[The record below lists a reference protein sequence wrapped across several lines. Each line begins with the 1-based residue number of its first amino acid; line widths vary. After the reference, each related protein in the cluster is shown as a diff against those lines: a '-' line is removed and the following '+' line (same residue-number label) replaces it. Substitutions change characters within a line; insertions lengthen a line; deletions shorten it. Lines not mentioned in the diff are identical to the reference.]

1 MGVAGGAAGDRTR
14 AFDGFRSPL
23 LLASGLVLVLV
34 AVVYGPLFFPS
45 KVGSIASEGDQF
57 FFEVNQAAGAPV
69 LILALWLFY
78 RRIRR
83 RDVLNGPGAPAR
95 GGLVLA
101 GATAIYAWGVWTGAP
116 DLQLVSG
123 IVFLFGLLL
132 MWGGGAAVRAYWVPA
147 LFLAFALPLSPVLV
161 SVVIWPLQLATASYA
176 GALLNLIG
184 VESFVQGD
192 QILRPENTFVVI
204 ESCSGLRSVVT
215 LSMLT
220 VLLIDLFE
228 RRGWHAMVL
237 MLLAPVVALLTNGV
251 RVVTL
256 VLNPQSDVASVHS
269 LQGIGMLLVGLTLIY
284 LADGLIERMRGGA
297 DAAEP
302 DYGDVRPPAPSTP
315 GRLAALAV
323 PVFVLL
329 ICLATR
335 SFVSPWSAV
344 RPLEKPVDAMVAE
357 ALGDWPSSVVT
368 PDYLFRGGLHFRS
381 WSRRMVEVD
390 GGRVDVLVGL
400 ANPTNRKLS
409 VLSPRLPWP
418 ASGYAV
424 VSETAEPLIEGTED
438 VRRMLFRR
446 GASTVLSYSWYEP
459 APSLVGELFRHA
471 LALDRSPFAREQEI
485 VAIRLASRVRNEAEV
500 SEVEARMRR
509 VYTRIRPTVDELGRE
524 GSRVQRERFAWK

>member
-1 MGVAGGAAGDRTR
+1 MGVVRGAAGDRATAFEWLR
-14 AFDGFRSPL
+14 APL
-23 LLASGLVLVLV
+23 VLASGLVLVLF
-34 AVVYGPLFFPS
+34 AVVYGPLFFPAR
-45 KVGSIASEGDQF
+45 VGSIASEGDQF

-69 LILALWLFY
+69 LVLALWLFY

-83 RDVLNGPGAPAR
+83 RDVLNGPGEPAL
-95 GGLVLA
+95 GSLVLVA
-101 GATAIYAWGVWTGAP
+101 ATAIFGWGVLTGAP
-116 DLQLVSG
+116 DLRLVSG

-132 MWGGGAAVRAYWVPA
+132 MWGGGAAVRAYWVPT

-161 SVVIWPLQLATASYA
+161 SAVIWPLQLATASYA

-192 QILRPENTFVVI
+192 QILRPENAFVVI

-220 VLLIDLFE
+220 VLLVDLFE
-228 RRGWHAMVL
+228 RRGWHALVL

-284 LADGLIERMRGGA
+284 LADGLIERIRGGV

-302 DYGDVRPPAPSTP
+302 DYGEVRPPAPSTP

-323 PVFVLL
+323 PVLVLL
-329 ICLATR
+329 VCLATR
-335 SFVSPWSAV
+335 SFVAPWSVV
-344 RPLEKPVDAMVAE
+344 RPLEKSVDAMVAE
-357 ALGDWPSSVVT
+357 ALGDWPSAVVS
-368 PDYLFRGGLHFRS
+368 PDYLFRGGLYFRS

-418 ASGYAV
+418 ASGYEAV
-424 VSETAEPLIEGTED
+424 DETAEPLVEGTED
-438 VRRMLFRR
+438 VRRLLFRR

-459 APSLVGELFRHA
+459 APSFFGELVRHA
-471 LALDRSPFAREQEI
+471 LALERSPFARGEEI
-485 VAIRLASRVRNEAEV
+485 LAIRLVSSVRRYEEIGKAE
-500 SEVEARMRR
+500 SRMRR
-509 VYTRIRPTVDELGRE
+509 LYERLLPTTVRLRRAR
-524 GSRVQRERFAWK
+524 SS

>member
-1 MGVAGGAAGDRTR
+1 MSVARGAAEDRVAT
-14 AFDGFRSPL
+14 FEWLRSPL
-23 LLASGLVLVLV
+23 VLASGIVLVLL

-45 KVGSIASEGDQF
+45 EVGSIASEGDEF

-69 LILALWLFY
+69 LVLALWLFY

-83 RDVLNGPGAPAR
+83 RDVLNGPGASAR
-95 GGLVLA
+95 GGLALA

-132 MWGGGAAVRAYWVPA
+132 TWGGGAAVRAYWVPT

-161 SVVIWPLQLATASYA
+161 SAVIWPLQLATASYA

-228 RRGWHAMVL
+228 RRGWHALLL
-237 MLLAPVVALLTNGV
+237 MLLAPVIALLTNGV

-297 DAAEP
+297 DDADP
-302 DYGDVRPPAPSTP
+302 DYGEMRPPAPSTP

-323 PVFVLL
+323 PVGLL
-329 ICLATR
+329 LVCLAMQ
-335 SFVSPWSAV
+335 SFVTPWSVV
-344 RPLEKPVDAMVAE
+344 RPLEKPVDAVVVE

-390 GGRVDVLVGL
+390 GGRVDVLIGL
-400 ANPTNRKLS
+400 ANPTNRRLS

-418 ASGYAV
+418 ASGYEAV
-424 VSETAEPLIEGTED
+424 DEKAEPLVEGTEG
-438 VRRMLFRR
+438 VRRVLFRR
-446 GASTVLSYSWYEP
+446 GASSILSYSWYEP
-459 APSLVGELFRHA
+459 VPGLLVELIRHA
-471 LALDRSPFAREQEI
+471 LALDRSPFARDEEI
-485 VAIRLASRVRNEAEV
+485 VAIRLASRVRNEGEV
-500 SEVEARMRR
+500 VEAEARMRR
-509 VYTRIRPTVDELGRE
+509 VYDRIRPVVDALGHGE
-524 GSRVQRERFAWK
+524 ARVQVDYFSRK